1 MEDLIVQRRVI
12 RVAPKNQWQFVSLT
26 DMAKVKSID
35 TSTVINNWLNTKRT
49 INFLGA
55 WEGEHNPLAFNPVES
70 NRIKTKIGTARG
82 RVSVGK
88 WVKAT
93 GAIGIETIAGRY
105 GGTFAVLEIATEFAS
120 WLAPEFKVAFNAEVA
135 DWAEWDKRLEFVRL
149 SYEHSD

>member
-26 DMAKVKSID
+26 DMAKIRSID
-35 TSTVINNWLNTKRT
+35 TNTVIANWLNTKKT
-49 INFLGA
+49 IAFLEA
-55 WEGEHNPLAFNPVES
+55 WEGEHNPSAFNPVES
-70 NRIKTKIGTARG
+70 YGIKTKIGTPAG
-82 RVSVGK
+82 RISVGK

-93 GAIGIETIAGRY
+93 GAIGIETIPGRY